1 VTSAVTLKILV
12 HNQQI
17 KSRQSLSGSADA
29 LLSPSPSSDNYHME
43 QPLFDSLIPVPSG
56 LILIYAALDFEMSC
70 WMTPDQLSLIRAES
84 KTQLFRSGSLET
96 LWQAKDHFSHASPL
110 SVVPDI
116 EETSVWK
123 RALNNLRSYKGGAK
137 KKKPAA
143 SSSLVTPEDEQED
156 REPSIR
162 ERVDQRAI
170 DKHAWGSSR
179 LAMTSR
185 MSFFND
191 RIITPDMV
199 GRPDK

>member
-1 VTSAVTLKILV
+1 
-12 HNQQI
+12 
-17 KSRQSLSGSADA
+17 
-29 LLSPSPSSDNYHME
+29 ME

-116 EETSVWK
+116 EQTSVWK

-137 KKKPAA
+137 EKTAVSP
-143 SSSLVTPEDEQED
+143 SSLATSKEQED
-156 REPSIR
+156 RDPSIR
-162 ERVDQRAI
+162 ERVSQRAI

-191 RIITPDMV
+191 RIISPDMV
-199 GRPDK
+199 SSLHTKDFLHHAHLLFFFFFLNYHVDACHGHL